1 MGKKGFTLIELL
13 IVVAIIGILVAIAIP
28 TYVGQQR
35 RAERSEAFSNLQ
47 NLRLLEEQFYA
58 ENGTYT
64 APAGQVAGAGQP
76 GNVAIIQGSLRNF
89 RPGTATELS
98 FSYQIVQN
106 IRINTP
112 VAAPPVWTTV
122 LNPCFTA
129 IATGNAGKRVAGEI
143 YVIDCN
149 NVRNF

>member
-13 IVVAIIGILVAIAIP
+13 IVVAIIGILVGIAIP
-28 TYVGQQR
+28 TYIGQQR

-64 APAGQVAGAGQP
+64 APAGQVAGADQP

-89 RPGTATELS
+89 RPGTATDLS
-98 FSYQIVQN
+98 FSYQIVLN
-106 IRINTP
+106 VRINTP
-112 VAAPPVWTTV
+112 VANPPITV
-122 LNPCFTA
+122 AQTPCFTA
-129 IATGNAGKRVAGEI
+129 IATGNANKRVAGEI

-149 NVRNF
+149 NIRSF